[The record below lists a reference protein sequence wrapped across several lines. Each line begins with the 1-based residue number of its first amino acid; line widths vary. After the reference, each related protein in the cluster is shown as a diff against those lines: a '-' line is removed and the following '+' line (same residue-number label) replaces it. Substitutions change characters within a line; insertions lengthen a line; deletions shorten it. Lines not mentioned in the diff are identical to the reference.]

1 MHYTYMLR
9 AINPIDERVDYIGV
23 RSCKGHFADD
33 TEYMSS
39 SDHVHAAIADG
50 VAFEKIFLA
59 DWPNREDAM
68 THEILLHEWF
78 DVARNPK
85 FFNRA
90 RQTSIGFTG
99 GAPATEETKAKLSK
113 ASTRMHAR
121 PGFKEKHKAAVK
133 QVLTPEFCKARGEA
147 LSKSIM
153 SSPEYRE
160 TKSRAATVSNSRRAE
175 SGWKL
180 TEEQRANIAIGTRL
194 AMSNPET
201 RAKVSAGLKK
211 AFSSPEARARLSA
224 SIKEAM
230 NRPEVKAKCTA
241 AKKIAMARPDV
252 RAKISAARVELL
264 KDPEARAKLSDA
276 SEAFAARR
284 LAFIEQSG
292 FTGNRRT
299 ITRNQVDSWFAA
311 HV

>member
-1 MHYTYMLR
+1 MNTSASFSGRKGGIDTRPAESSSRVGSYVGELEMHYTYMLR

-85 FFNRA
+85 F
-90 RQTSIGFTG
+90 
-99 GAPATEETKAKLSK
+99 
-113 ASTRMHAR
+113 
-121 PGFKEKHKAAVK
+121 K

-211 AFSSPEARARLSA
+211 AFSSPEARARMSA
-224 SIKEAM
+224 SAKAAM
-230 NRPEVKAKCTA
+230 NRPEVKAKCDE

-276 SEAFAARR
+276 SKAFAARR

-299 ITRNQVDSWFAA
+299 ITRDHVDSWFAA